1 MIKLPKGIEVKEIPI
16 EKRYR
21 SVIAGLSRRLK
32 ILYDTIYDRYGK
44 DGLDLIKDVSHRYG
58 MEIAETIRK
67 RIKDNDIKAVAL
79 YLVRIFNNVGGEG
92 EVIEFS
98 DKRVIIRIYRCPYP
112 WEKPEICEAHT
123 TMEKIL
129 VETLGKNLRYSIPK
143 SIPKGDPYCDH
154 LIKKISE
161 IS

>member
-44 DGLDLIKDVSHRYG
+44 DGLDLIKDVSYRYG

-67 RIKDNDIKAVAL
+67 RIKDNEIKAVAL

-92 EVIEFS
+92 EVTEFS

-129 VETLGKNLRYSIPK
+129 VETLGKNLHYSIPK
-143 SIPKGDPYCDH
+143 SIPKGAPYCNH
-154 LIKKISE
+154 LIE
-161 IS
+161 YRE